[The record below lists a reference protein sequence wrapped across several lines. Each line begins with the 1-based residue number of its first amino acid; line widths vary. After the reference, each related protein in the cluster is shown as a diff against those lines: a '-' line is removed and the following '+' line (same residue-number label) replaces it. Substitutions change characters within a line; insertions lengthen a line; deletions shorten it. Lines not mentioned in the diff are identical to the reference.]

1 VHASDSVCSAGDAAE
16 VFRSC
21 HTSRLTRLLL
31 PLPSGMEMSCDPCG
45 EDEWKGG
52 GWGTSSTRLSEWG
65 ESNGTAD
72 FRQEVNKKREKKPS

>member
-1 VHASDSVCSAGDAAE
+1 
-16 VFRSC
+16 
-21 HTSRLTRLLL
+21 
-31 PLPSGMEMSCDPCG
+31 MEMSCDPCG

-72 FRQEVNKKREKKPS
+72 FRQEVNKKRKKYLPDTKHDFFVRRLCRLADRYRKKFYEA